1 MIATMMRR
9 HRRHTQAHGPK
20 ERSVGRLA
28 LTFAGMVFVTAGFIL
43 TWLFLADRDLLFS
56 APSTAVNNTGQ
67 AEPAAPVMAR
77 YRFDRAELIAPT
89 RLVTR
94 FEKRTLGNVT
104 KLDLLLPWPYQP
116 GTVPRLP
123 DTAAAFDNW
132 LILTLDTGGKDEL
145 TPVERYGEIY
155 PVYFE
160 GEPERVEGNLLR
172 YRFREGSPYA
182 DLVLYVANAGGEQ
195 VVHRCDKKPSV
206 LGPILCERTIQLTS
220 EIRLRLRFARR
231 HLQDWAGIEQN
242 VRTAMANMLRTVPGS

>member
-1 MIATMMRR
+1 MRR
-9 HRRHTQAHGPK
+9 HRKHNSAHGPR

-28 LTFAGMVFVTAGFIL
+28 VTFAGMVFVTAGFIL

-56 APSTAVNNTGQ
+56 TPYTSADTRQ
-67 AEPAAPVMAR
+67 DQPAAPVMAR
-77 YRFDRAELIAPT
+77 YRFARAELIAPT

-94 FEKRTLGNVT
+94 FERRTLGNVT

-123 DTAAAFDNW
+123 DSAAAFDNW

-160 GEPERVEGNLLR
+160 GEPEQVEGNLLR
-172 YRFREGSPYA
+172 YSFREGSPYG

-220 EIRLRLRFARR
+220 EIWLRLRFARR
-231 HLQDWAGIEQN
+231 HLQQWAGIEQN

>member
-1 MIATMMRR
+1 
-9 HRRHTQAHGPK
+9 
-20 ERSVGRLA
+20 
-28 LTFAGMVFVTAGFIL
+28 
-43 TWLFLADRDLLFS
+43 
-56 APSTAVNNTGQ
+56 
-67 AEPAAPVMAR
+67 
-77 YRFDRAELIAPT
+77 
-89 RLVTR
+89 
-94 FEKRTLGNVT
+94 LGNVT

-160 GEPERVEGNLLR
+160 GEPEQVEGNLLR
-172 YRFREGSPYA
+172 YRFREGSPYT

>member
-56 APSTAVNNTGQ
+56 TPSTAVNNTRSGRTGSAGHGALPVRPGRADRPDPACHPVREAHVGQ
-67 AEPAAPVMAR
+67 RHQARPAIALALSARHRAPAAR
-77 YRFDRAELIAPT
+77 H
-89 RLVTR
+89 
-94 FEKRTLGNVT
+94 
-104 KLDLLLPWPYQP
+104 
-116 GTVPRLP
+116 
-123 DTAAAFDNW
+123 AAAFDNW

-160 GEPERVEGNLLR
+160 GEPEQVEGNLLR